1 MTPTDSNGETLEPE
15 QEGMSTTKK
24 VAAGAAAGIAIPAA
38 VGVARKLLGDE
49 GDDSGDEEGGAS
61 ARSGGQRSRSASQRS
76 RSASQRSRSA
86 SSRSRPKTSSGARSR
101 AASKSSQS
109 GRSRASGS
117 ASSSGSSRSGS
128 GRTKEQ
134 LYATAKRLK
143 IEGRSKM
150 SKAQLER
157 AVERARR

>member
-76 RSASQRSRSA
+76 RSAS
-86 SSRSRPKTSSGARSR
+86 SRSRPKTSSGGRSR